1 MDESA
6 LAEIDHEPGASL
18 ELQRWYEERLRP
30 RLTSALR
37 RGIVEAGDV
46 LALER
51 DLRSLIGPDNDSGSA
66 ARITSEKRR
75 PGRVGTSSAVK

>member
-6 LAEIDHEPGASL
+6 LAEIDDEPGASL

-66 ARITSEKRR
+66 RR
-75 PGRVGTSSAVK
+75 SHTE

>member
-1 MDESA
+1 MEESA
-6 LAEIDHEPGASL
+6 LAEIDHESGASL

-37 RGIVEAGDV
+37 RGIVDAGDV

-51 DLRSLIGPDNDSGSA
+51 DLRSLIGNDDDSGSA
-66 ARITSEKRR
+66 R
-75 PGRVGTSSAVK
+75 PSDTD

>member
-6 LAEIDHEPGASL
+6 LAEVDHDPGASL

-51 DLRSLIGPDNDSGSA
+51 DLRSLIGPYNDSGSA
-66 ARITSEKRR
+66 RR
-75 PGRVGTSSAVK
+75 SHTE

>member
-1 MDESA
+1 MNESA
-6 LAEIDHEPGASL
+6 LAEIDHEPGSSL

-37 RGIVEAGDV
+37 RGIVDAGDV

-51 DLRSLIGPDNDSGSA
+51 DLRSLIGYDSDSGSA
-66 ARITSEKRR
+66 NPS
-75 PGRVGTSSAVK
+75 GTE

>member
-6 LAEIDHEPGASL
+6 LAEVDHDPGASL
-18 ELQRWYEERLRP
+18 ELQRWYEEGLRP

-37 RGIVEAGDV
+37 RGIVDAGDV

-51 DLRSLIGPDNDSGSA
+51 DLRSLIGHDDDSGR
-66 ARITSEKRR
+66 AR
-75 PGRVGTSSAVK
+75 SSHPK

>member
-51 DLRSLIGPDNDSGSA
+51 DLRSLIGPDNDSGSV
-66 ARITSEKRR
+66 ARVPSEKRR
-75 PGRVGTSSAVK
+75 PGRVGDF

>member
-37 RGIVEAGDV
+37 RGLVDAGDV

-51 DLRSLIGPDNDSGSA
+51 DLRSLIGHDTDSGIAHRSH
-66 ARITSEKRR
+66 TD
-75 PGRVGTSSAVK
+75 

>member
-6 LAEIDHEPGASL
+6 LAEIDREPGASL

-37 RGIVEAGDV
+37 RGIVDAGDV

-51 DLRSLIGPDNDSGSA
+51 DLRSLIGHDNDPGSA
-66 ARITSEKRR
+66 R
-75 PGRVGTSSAVK
+75 SSHPE